1 MSEWFRKTQSDY
13 TLAFKLSLVEQIER
27 GELTPAQAKDR
38 YGIQGSSTV
47 MYWLRKHGG
56 PRWRKASSQGKGN
69 QKMSEPGRPPDKPV
83 SPEQRIKDLESQ
95 LKEAQL
101 KADFFEAVVGVL
113 KRDHGVQIGK
123 KPVGRS
129 SRKSSSKG

>member
-13 TLAFKLSLVEQIER
+13 TLAFKLAVVEQIER

-47 MYWLRKHGG
+47 VYWLRKHGG
-56 PRWRKASSQGKGN
+56 PQWSKASSTGKGPHR
-69 QKMSEPGRPPDKPV
+69 MSDPSKPV
-83 SPEQRIKDLESQ
+83 PPEQRIQELELQ
-95 LKEAQL
+95 LKEAQQ
-101 KADFFEAVVGVL
+101 KAAFFEAVVGVL
-113 KRDHGVQIGK
+113 KRDYGVQIGK

>member
-13 TLAFKLSLVEQIER
+13 TLAFKLSVVEQIEK
-27 GELTPAQAKDR
+27 GQLTPAQAKDR

-47 MYWLRKHGG
+47 MHWLRKHGG
-56 PRWRKASSQGKGN
+56 ARWSKASSLGKGA
-69 QKMSEPGRPPDKPV
+69 QKMSDTGKPV
-83 SPEQRIKDLESQ
+83 APEQRIKDLELQ
-95 LKEAQL
+95 LKEAQQ
-101 KADFFEAVVGVL
+101 KAAFFEAVVGVL
-113 KRDHGVQIGK
+113 KRDYGVQIGK

>member
-1 MSEWFRKTQSDY
+1 MSTWFRKTQSDY
-13 TLAFKLSLVEQIER
+13 TLAFKLALVEQIER

-56 PRWRKASSQGKGN
+56 AQWRKASSEGKGP
-69 QKMSEPGRPPDKPV
+69 QTMSDPSKPV
-83 SPEQRIKDLESQ
+83 PPEQRIKDLELQ
-95 LKEAQL
+95 LKEAQQ
-101 KADFFEAVVGVL
+101 KAAFFEAVVGVL
-113 KRDHGVQIGK
+113 KRDYGVQIGK
-123 KPVGRS
+123 KPVGRL

>member
-13 TLAFKLSLVEQIER
+13 TLAFKLSVVEQIER
-27 GELTPAQAKDR
+27 GELTLAQAKDR

-56 PRWRKASSQGKGN
+56 PQWRKASSISKGP
-69 QKMSEPGRPPDKPV
+69 QRMSDPSKPV
-83 SPEQRIKDLESQ
+83 PPEQRIKQLELQ
-95 LKEAQL
+95 LKEAQQ
-101 KADFFEAVVGVL
+101 KAAFFEAVVGVL
-113 KRDHGVQIGK
+113 KRDYGVQIGK
-123 KPVGRS
+123 KPVGRP